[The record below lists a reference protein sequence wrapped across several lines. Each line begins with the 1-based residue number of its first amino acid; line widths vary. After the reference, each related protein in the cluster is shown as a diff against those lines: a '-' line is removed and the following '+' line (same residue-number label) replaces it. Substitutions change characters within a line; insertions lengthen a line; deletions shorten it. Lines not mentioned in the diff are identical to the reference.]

1 MITKIFKKH
10 AHIVNDFSET
20 FWRYIKNHRREVF
33 ANSLLTLARFGIIA
47 FAAYFMFLSLH
58 TRISPIWILLIGGIE
73 VLTTIIPITINGLGI
88 KQSVGVY
95 LYTFIGVTPN
105 ITAARYVI
113 GLLIQYGFGVLSLLF
128 IRSVHYET
136 TH

>member
-1 MITKIFKKH
+1 MHKEKLIREGISHFILLIFSK
-10 AHIVNDFSET
+10 
-20 FWRYIKNHRREVF
+20 RER
-33 ANSLLTLARFGIIA
+33 LLTLARFGIIA
-47 FAAYFMFLSLH
+47 FAAYFMSLSLH

-73 VLTTIIPITINGLGI
+73 VLTTIIPLTING
-88 KQSVGVY
+88 
-95 LYTFIGVTPN
+95 GVTPN

-128 IRSVHYET
+128 IRRVHYET